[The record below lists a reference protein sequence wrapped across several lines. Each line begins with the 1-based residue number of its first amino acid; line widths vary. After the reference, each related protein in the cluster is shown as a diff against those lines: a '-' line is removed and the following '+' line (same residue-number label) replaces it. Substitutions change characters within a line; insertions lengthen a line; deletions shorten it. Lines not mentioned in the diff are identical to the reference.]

1 MYMYMHYAHC
11 TCIYIRFVTQSC
23 ISRLRYSDCTFLW
36 EKTIGV
42 FLRSRRGAN
51 IESFNMLFHSCFFI
65 CLEIST
71 KMASFLGVVVRS
83 RRGANIGSFNML
95 FHCCLFLCLEI
106 STKMASVWGFW
117 LWEAAEEPIQ
127 VISCQA
133 FPILLKGGHT
143 DWEYI
148 WYLIESFN
156 ILFQC
161 CVFL

>member
-1 MYMYMHYAHC
+1 MHMYMHYAHC
-11 TCIYIRFVTQSC
+11 TCIYIRFVTQSY

-71 KMASFLGVVVRS
+71 KMAS
-83 RRGANIGSFNML
+83 
-95 FHCCLFLCLEI
+95 
-106 STKMASVWGFW
+106 VWGFW

-133 FPILLKGGHT
+133 FPILLRGGHT

-148 WYLIESFN
+148 WYLIKSFN

-161 CVFL
+161 CVFLSRLRLKFSLTLSFNLRLFSNCLTPRTGIYGKDRK